1 MEEEIEE
8 KGGEYR
14 LDSSEKER
22 RNLAVGISERG
33 VKVISGDDV
42 SFVIAI
48 AAGDGG
54 DGGNADDDKAE
65 EEVLITVLVLL
76 CYSKQDFFFKKKN
89 SILYAFKL
97 ALVYLLQMNQH

>member
-48 AAGDGG
+48 TAGD
-54 DGGNADDDKAE
+54 DGGGGSADDDKAE

-76 CYSKQDFFFKKKN
+76 CYSKQDFLKKKTLFCMH
-89 SILYAFKL
+89 SIRLYST
-97 ALVYLLQMNQH
+97 YYR